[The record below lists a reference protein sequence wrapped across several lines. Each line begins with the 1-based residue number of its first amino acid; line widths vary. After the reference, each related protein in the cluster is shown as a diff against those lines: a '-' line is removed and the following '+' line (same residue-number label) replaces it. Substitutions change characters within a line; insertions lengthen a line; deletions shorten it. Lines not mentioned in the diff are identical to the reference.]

1 MSDTMGTAD
10 QFAQGLESSQ
20 EPAPD
25 SIQQDPTQSSDS
37 QNNGQPE
44 VKLSSYAQNYLNN
57 NVPEAERAV
66 IMRHLAQVDS
76 DYQKGFTQYA
86 QQQAQIRRQYEEL
99 GSPEELRTA
108 TTLYQQFINDPASIG
123 EFLVQNGYYTP
134 AQQSQA
140 LQQAGLTQGQANQV
154 VGQVQGGQPQ
164 QQQPT
169 PQQQALPPE
178 VTQRF
183 ERYEKALGGMFNQIQ
198 AQQEA
203 AAQAQADAQLD
214 SQLQELADKH
224 GNFDLRYVLGIV
236 QATHM
241 PLEQAV
247 LEYKNA
253 VQAAVDARRA
263 PAAPNVMG
271 SSSMPPMAKSPKD
284 MNSDERVAA
293 ISAAVRSMQNG

>member
-10 QFAQGLESSQ
+10 QFAAGFESSQ
-20 EPAPD
+20 EPAQET
-25 SIQQDPTQSSDS
+25 QQDPTQSS
-37 QNNGQPE
+37 QQNGQQEPE
-44 VKLSSYAQNYLNN
+44 YKLSSYAQNYLNQ
-57 NVPEAERAV
+57 VPEAERAAL
-66 IMRHLAQVDS
+66 IRHIAQVDS
-76 DYQKGFTQYA
+76 DYQRGFTQYA

-140 LQQAGLTQGQANQV
+140 LQNAGLTQGQANQV
-154 VGQVQGGQPQ
+154 VGQVQNGQPQ
-164 QQQPT
+164 QPTQQG
-169 PQQQALPPE
+169 LPPE
-178 VTQRF
+178 ITQRF
-183 ERYEKALGGMFNQIQ
+183 ERYEKALGGMFNTIQ

-203 AAQAQADAQLD
+203 AAQAQADQELD
-214 SQLQELADKH
+214 SQLQQLADKH

-253 VQAAVDARRA
+253 VQTAVDSRRA

-271 SSSMPPMAKSPKD
+271 STSMPPMSKSPKD
-284 MNSDERVAA
+284 MNSDERVSA
-293 ISAAVRSMQNG
+293 IAAAVRSMQNG

>member
-10 QFAQGLESSQ
+10 QFAAGFESSQ
-20 EPAPD
+20 EPAQEPT
-25 SIQQDPTQSSDS
+25 QDPTQS
-37 QNNGQPE
+37 PE
-44 VKLSSYAQNYLNN
+44 ATPEYKLSSYAQNYLNQ
-57 NVPEAERAV
+57 VPEAERAAL
-66 IMRHLAQVDS
+66 IRHIAQVDG
-76 DYQKGFTQYA
+76 DYQRGFTQYA
-86 QQQAQIRRQYEEL
+86 QQQAQLRRQYEEL

-108 TTLYQQFINDPASIG
+108 TTLYQQFINDPASVG

-140 LQQAGLTQGQANQV
+140 LQQAGLTAPQANQV
-154 VGQVQGGQPQ
+154 VGQVG
-164 QQQPT
+164 QQQPQVPT
-169 PQQQALPPE
+169 QQGLPPE

-214 SQLQELADKH
+214 SQLQGLAEKH
-224 GNFDLRYVLGIV
+224 GQFDLRYVLGIV

-253 VQAAVDARRA
+253 VQAAVDSRKA
-263 PAAPNVMG
+263 PPAPNVMG
-271 SSSMPPMAKSPKD
+271 SSSMPPMAKNPKE
-284 MNSDERVAA
+284 MNSDERVSA
-293 ISAAVRSMQNG
+293 IAAAVRSMQSG